1 MVILT
6 YQYVFEDVFKIK
18 LPVTMMLSLS
28 ITNKN
33 MSVEEGQ
40 DKKLTVCRMF
50 ILSLISY
57 LIQSPSKYMHPRGK
71 TISQFIY
78 NLFAAKNKEIC
89 LGNAPSL

>member
-6 YQYVFEDVFKIK
+6 YQYVFEDIFKIK

-50 ILSLISY
+50 ILIISLISY

-78 NLFAAKNKEIC
+78 NLSIC
-89 LGNAPSL
+89 SQ